1 MNFQE
6 YFQNKNLKKT
16 PKVGIHFEQK
26 TTPDLLWCVA
36 LVILDFIKEDKNI
49 VFSDKENIR
58 KSPVFNAL
66 MQDYFSKPPQE
77 KAENEY
83 NKVSSYQLGLLTYA
97 GVLDQV
103 SNRPKKYKVR
113 NLDVLKFISINDLN
127 ASKFLAEYTNKFLQD
142 NNLLEVFD
150 KYKQTPNQD
159 NHLRAKEAYWKW
171 AKKNTAIKGTD
182 RKHTYRVFNKI
193 FNMFCYKNRI
203 PGEDASNITSGP
215 CPYSFLIYNRE
226 NFRDKDMPLGMTR
239 HQYQLEVL
247 SEINEGGVVATLL
260 QKAKDSVRQK
270 YQNSEILAPEL
281 GYIANSGIHV
291 HHILPQHSYPE
302 FSLAKENLI
311 ALTPGQ
317 HLSFA
322 HVQANTKSINQHYQA
337 ICLKTKLKNIK
348 ISLDNNESFYNYK
361 DFISVINTCY
371 GWNLKIDTPMNI
383 LLEKI
388 EQKIQELI

>member
-1 MNFQE
+1 MDFHE
-6 YFQNKNLKKT
+6 YFKNKNLKKI

-36 LVILDFIKEDKNI
+36 LVILDFVKENKNTI
-49 VFSDKENIR
+49 FSDKENVR

-97 GVLDQV
+97 GVLEQV

-113 NLDVLKFISINDLN
+113 DLSVLEFIAVNDLN

-142 NNLLEVFD
+142 NNLLEIFN

-226 NFRDKDMPLGMTR
+226 NFRDKDMPLEMTR
-239 HQYQLEVL
+239 QQYQAEVL

-260 QKAKDSVRQK
+260 QKAKDSIRQK
-270 YQNSEILAPEL
+270 YHDSEITDHEL
-281 GYIANSGIHV
+281 GYTANSGIHV

-302 FSLAKENLI
+302 YSLTKENLI

-322 HVQANTKSINQHYQA
+322 HVQANTKSINQYFQA
-337 ICLKTKLKNIK
+337 VCLKIKLKNLK
-348 ISLDNNESFYNYK
+348 KSLDNDEDFYNYSNL
-361 DFISVINTCY
+361 ISIVNTCY
-371 GWNLKIDTPMNI
+371 GWSLAKNTSFNT
-383 LLEKI
+383 LLENI
-388 EQKIQELI
+388 EQKIQEFS